1 MKKISL
7 FLTLALFVSIGI
19 ASNVKFDGKN
29 GLPGALEVYKAKKQ
43 ATTNSL
49 ETEAPTLMLESGKT
63 AYGFC
68 VFDKSWGQNP
78 KYGLYSF
85 STSTPATTSKVWDK
99 SKPYD
104 CGVYFDGHYYVQSS
118 KVNAA
123 ETAYESIEFG
133 KLNAETGEYEMIVD
147 WIKNGNNAFFSSMT
161 YDYST
166 NNLIGL
172 VQTAAKQTTLVKVDL
187 ETGLVDYFAKK
198 ASDGL
203 YGPVGCNYDGAVY
216 AINVDGTFTSIDT
229 KTGVATK
236 IGKTGESIIVPG
248 YSGCYPQAMSF
259 DHNDGTLYWAVTTGG
274 GAGKF
279 GAINIETGKFTS
291 NGKLGG
297 DAEMVTLHIP
307 FETPSDESFAV
318 TIEIPENG
326 TLEVRNGTTIVN
338 SGDMIK
344 NRTSLTIKATPNEGY
359 TLDAIKVNGATIDG
373 TTCKI
378 TAATTIAAVFVPG
391 TGVDNADVVNFSI
404 YPNPVREAMNIE
416 GDFTSVN
423 VYNSVGQCVG
433 TYSAETT
440 KINVGDLSEGIYV
453 VRVYNGDSFSTRKI
467 IIKK

>member
-147 WIKNGNNAFFSSMT
+147 WMKNGNNAFFSSMT

-172 VQTAAKQTTLVKVDL
+172 VQTGNEETTLVKVNL
-187 ETGLVDYFAKK
+187 KTGLVDYFAKK
-198 ASDGL
+198 ASPGL
-203 YGPVGCNYDGAVY
+203 FGPVACNLSGEVY
-216 AINVDGTFTSIDT
+216 AVNVDGTFTNINT
-229 KTGVATK
+229 KTGVTTN
-236 IGKTGESIIVPG
+236 IGKTGETIIVSG
-248 YSGCYPQAMSF
+248 YDGCFPQAMSF
-259 DHNDGTLYWAVTTGG
+259 DHNDGNLYWAVTTGG
-274 GAGKF
+274 GTGKF
-279 GAINIETGKFTS
+279 GTINIETGKFTS
-291 NGKLGG
+291 NGKLGS
-297 DAEMVTLHIP
+297 DAEMVALHIP
-307 FETPSDESFAV
+307 TEYVIS
-318 TIEIPENG
+318 IENSTNG
-326 TLEVRNGTTIVN
+326 TVEVKHGNKVIN
-338 SGDMIK
+338 SGDKANIG
-344 NRTSLTIKATPNEGY
+344 TILTVIGTGNTGY
-359 TLDAIKVNGATIDG
+359 VVDKIMVNGTAISKNTFSVTEESTISV
-373 TTCKI
+373 
-378 TAATTIAAVFVPG
+378 VFKPG
-391 TGVDNADVVNFSI
+391 TGVDNADAVNFSI

-423 VYNSVGQCVG
+423 IYNSVGQCVG

-453 VRVYNGDSFSTRKI
+453 VRVYNGDSSSTRKI